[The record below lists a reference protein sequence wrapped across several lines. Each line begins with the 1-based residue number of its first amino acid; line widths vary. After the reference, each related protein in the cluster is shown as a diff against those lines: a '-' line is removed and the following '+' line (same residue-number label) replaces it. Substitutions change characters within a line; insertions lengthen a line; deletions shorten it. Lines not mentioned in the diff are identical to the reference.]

1 MKFRI
6 NAFRINLITD
16 KGPYEATAQFDSG
29 LNVIRA
35 ENTSGKSALMNGMLY
50 ALGLEILIGKQGK
63 EATKPVLYA
72 NGEYDGQQ
80 FKVLESFVE
89 IEITN
94 ASDEVVTIRRYVA
107 GNRNI
112 RLIEV
117 VHGALITEK
126 EEKHYSV
133 ESFFVGIEGAAQREQ
148 GFHHFLAE
156 FLELE
161 LPHVKRFKG
170 EDVPL
175 YIECIAPLMFI
186 EQIRGWSGIQATLPQ
201 NFKIRNVA
209 KLAVEYILGLD
220 VIENEKQRTK
230 VYEDAT
236 RIREDWRSVRYL
248 MSQIASQIGGRLIN
262 VPAKPATVLP
272 DDPWISISGDG
283 EDEIALDNLL
293 VAKRGLLVKSPSE
306 ISSGESRND
315 DLNIKLD
322 TDENTLLVTQAGLSQ
337 LRSDIHAEEDE
348 LRKLRDR
355 LDFIRVDIQR
365 NKDIQRLRG
374 YGAETGISLI
384 HGMCPT
390 CNQNVKD
397 SLIPTISSVMGI
409 EENISFLRTEEDAIN
424 LLISAEEERLSILQ
438 GRKTAKSQVVANLRK
453 TIRDL
458 RSDLLDNRDFSVAAI
473 REQVHIQEEITKL
486 EQLRDEFENQLDR
499 LRDTAERW
507 CENRAMYSE
516 LPDDY
521 FSEGDKS
528 KLDALSEYF
537 AKNVRRFGY
546 RSTGITGLHISKDS
560 YRPVSDEFEVAFGA
574 SASDNIRLIWAYTL
588 ALFQVSLIYKGK
600 HWGVLLFDEPEQ
612 QKMKEASS
620 DALYAEIAQMQ
631 QEEFQMIIATS
642 ASVDVTNKRIKNIPH
657 KLVEFGE
664 KVIRPIHQ

>member
-201 NFKIRNVA
+201 NFGIRNVA

-220 VIENEKQRTK
+220 VIENEKQRIK
-230 VYEDAT
+230 IYEDAT
-236 RIREDWRSVRYL
+236 RIREDWRSVLYL

-262 VPAKPATVLP
+262 VPDKPTAVLP
-272 DDPWISISGDG
+272 DEPWIAISGDG
-283 EDEIALDNLL
+283 EDLIALDDLL
-293 VAKRGLLVKSPSE
+293 VAKRSLLVKSPSKKNNGDT
-306 ISSGESRND
+306 SD
-315 DLNIKLD
+315 DNLNVKLD
-322 TDENTLLVTQAGLSQ
+322 ANENALLVTQAGLLQ

-348 LRKLRDR
+348 LRKLRNR
-355 LDFIRVDIQR
+355 LDFIKVDIKR
-365 NKDIQRLRG
+365 NRDIKRLRD

-384 HGMCPT
+384 HGICPT

-397 SLIPTISSVMGI
+397 SLVPTVSSVMGI
-409 EENISFLRTEEDAIN
+409 EENISFLQTEEEAIK
-424 LLISAEEERLSILQ
+424 LLVSAEKGRLALLK
-438 GRKTAKSQVVANLRK
+438 GRKVGKSQVVANFRK
-453 TIRDL
+453 TIKDL
-458 RSDLLDNRDFSVAAI
+458 RSDLLENRDFSVAAI

-486 EQLRDEFENQLDR
+486 EQLRDEFENQLGR
-499 LRDTAERW
+499 LMNVAERW
-507 CENRAMYSE
+507 RENRAMHSE

-521 FSEGDKS
+521 FSEEDKS
-528 KLDALSEYF
+528 KLDALSKLF
-537 AKNVRRFGY
+537 AKNVQRFGY
-546 RSTGITGLHISKDS
+546 SSTEVTRLHISEDK
-560 YRPVSDEFEVAFGA
+560 YRPVSNDFEVAFGA

-588 ALFQVSLIYKGK
+588 ALFQVSLSYGGN

-612 QKMKEASS
+612 QNMNYVSS
-620 DALYAEIAQMQ
+620 DALYTEIAQMH
-631 QEEFQMIIATS
+631 QEEFQVIIATS
-642 ASVDVTNKRIKNIPH
+642 ASVDVTNERIRDIPH
-657 KLVEFGE
+657 KLLEFGDV
-664 KVIRPIHQ
+664 VIRPIQH